1 MKMKPITVK
10 QLKSGQIILFNTGQ
24 YWSCNI
30 YLGVSVSVET
40 DIEEYFSNDRNY
52 YNYIITREE
61 PYDLYQKLL
70 KNLILIPLTILPLRK
85 ETSLT
90 EVEVRYI
97 KDLTKDVLENGIK
110 GIDYLGTVVIN
121 LYTLEDIMVEEEEL
135 DVCVIKT
142 MMLNNDVKIS
152 YIKDIVGL
160 ISCKIK
166 EFENRKEEDI
176 QKTEEQLKELTEI
189 KEKNLVLNKPLYI
202 IKDNM
207 VLPVEIVKI
216 EKNYLFVQSCYFW
229 FVNKPLEWL
238 IYKIVKERGTFQY
251 VQKKMQ
257 MTRVRVYECNGFE

>member
-1 MKMKPITVK
+1 
-10 QLKSGQIILFNTGQ
+10 
-24 YWSCNI
+24 
-30 YLGVSVSVET
+30 
-40 DIEEYFSNDRNY
+40 
-52 YNYIITREE
+52 
-61 PYDLYQKLL
+61 
-70 KNLILIPLTILPLRK
+70 
-85 ETSLT
+85 
-90 EVEVRYI
+90 
-97 KDLTKDVLENGIK
+97 
-110 GIDYLGTVVIN
+110 
-121 LYTLEDIMVEEEEL
+121 MVEEEEL

-176 QKTEEQLKELTEI
+176 QKIEEQLKELTEI

-216 EKNYLFVQSCYFW
+216 EKNCLFVQSCYFW

-251 VQKKMQ
+251 VQKKIQ

>member
-1 MKMKPITVK
+1 
-10 QLKSGQIILFNTGQ
+10 
-24 YWSCNI
+24 
-30 YLGVSVSVET
+30 
-40 DIEEYFSNDRNY
+40 
-52 YNYIITREE
+52 
-61 PYDLYQKLL
+61 
-70 KNLILIPLTILPLRK
+70 
-85 ETSLT
+85 
-90 EVEVRYI
+90 
-97 KDLTKDVLENGIK
+97 
-110 GIDYLGTVVIN
+110 
-121 LYTLEDIMVEEEEL
+121 
-135 DVCVIKT
+135 

-152 YIKDIVGL
+152 YIKNIVGL

-216 EKNYLFVQSCYFW
+216 EKNCLFVQSCYFW

-251 VQKKMQ
+251 VQKKMK

>member
-1 MKMKPITVK
+1 
-10 QLKSGQIILFNTGQ
+10 
-24 YWSCNI
+24 
-30 YLGVSVSVET
+30 
-40 DIEEYFSNDRNY
+40 
-52 YNYIITREE
+52 
-61 PYDLYQKLL
+61 
-70 KNLILIPLTILPLRK
+70 
-85 ETSLT
+85 
-90 EVEVRYI
+90 
-97 KDLTKDVLENGIK
+97 
-110 GIDYLGTVVIN
+110 
-121 LYTLEDIMVEEEEL
+121 MVEEEEL

-216 EKNYLFVQSCYFW
+216 EKNCLFVQSCYFW

-251 VQKKMQ
+251 VQKKIQ